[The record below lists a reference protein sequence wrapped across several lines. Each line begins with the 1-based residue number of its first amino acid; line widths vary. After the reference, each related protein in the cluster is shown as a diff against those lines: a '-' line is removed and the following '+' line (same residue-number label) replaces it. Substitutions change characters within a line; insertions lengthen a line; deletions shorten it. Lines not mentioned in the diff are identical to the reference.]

1 MQLPKCYE
9 WFKAPFLE
17 SEKLIN
23 LSSTS
28 ENKDVSRSSE
38 S

>member
-1 MQLPKCYE
+1 MSGLRP
-9 WFKAPFLE
+9 PFLE
-17 SEKLIN
+17 SEKSEMLIN

-28 ENKDVSRSSE
+28 ENKDVSRSLE